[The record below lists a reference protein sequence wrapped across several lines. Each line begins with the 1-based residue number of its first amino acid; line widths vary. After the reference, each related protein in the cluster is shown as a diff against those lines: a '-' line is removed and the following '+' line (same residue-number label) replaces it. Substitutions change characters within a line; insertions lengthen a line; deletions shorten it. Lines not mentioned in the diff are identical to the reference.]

1 MTDYTLVK
9 DYPLMQEQNEMID
22 FAIRRTE
29 AVISGQTGLGKT
41 YTALTLVM
49 HLMLKYKNTATIVI
63 CPPKALISFKRELE
77 EKLKVR
83 YSIISTGENR
93 VDKTTRIIVISN
105 TCIDKAASTIL
116 AFKQAG
122 YNLIG
127 IVDESHFLQSPTT
140 KQYKQVAGIR
150 PLFSVLY
157 FLTATSCKNDI
168 MGMFHMINL
177 LKPGYLGSLT
187 SFRRNYLVLHRRQIT
202 ITTKTGKKKQNTI
215 EELVGYRNLDSLK
228 QLLNNIIIVRQKEYN
243 LRFQYHSVEPNE
255 VEVKAYLEASKGN
268 LSEKAGDF
276 WSVRLRDISLV
287 VDNIH
292 PDYPKQQL
300 STKEK
305 LLLKVLKSNIEA
317 GKSCIIYCAY
327 IEGVNRIKYLL
338 DLFRSQ
344 LGIEDIFIIKGGVS
358 LEERKKIEQ
367 VIGVH
372 KPLIITS
379 AGGES
384 INLQRANNIIFY
396 DLPYDIS
403 ATMQVI
409 GRITRVNT
417 KYTTQYIDILEL
429 KGTVDTYKRLCLEKN
444 MKLVESLFGK
454 MNTLPIATYDN
465 EQKFMR
471 SLKNLILWAFK
482 KGRLI
487 TEEELQDLFNKYEEF
502 EKDK

>member
-1 MTDYTLVK
+1 MTDYTLIK
-9 DYPLMQEQNEMID
+9 EFPLMKEQNEMID
-22 FAIRRTE
+22 FAIRRKE

-41 YTALTLVM
+41 YTALTLAM
-49 HLMLKYKNTATIVI
+49 HIMLKYKNTATVII
-63 CPPKALISFKRELE
+63 CPPKAINSFKRELV

-83 YSIISTGENR
+83 YSIISTNENC
-93 VDKTTRIIVISN
+93 VLDNCRILLISN
-105 TCIDKAASTIL
+105 TCLEKAANLIL
-116 AFKQAG
+116 AYKRSNFS
-122 YNLIG
+122 LIG
-127 IVDESHFLQSPTT
+127 IVDESHFLQSTTT
-140 KQYKQVAGIR
+140 KQYKQFHNLR
-150 PLFSVLY
+150 PFFTVLY
-157 FLTATSCKNDI
+157 FLTATSCKNNI
-168 MGMFHMINL
+168 LGMYNMINL
-177 LKPGYLGSLT
+177 LKPNYLGSL
-187 SFRRNYLVLHRRQIT
+187 SYFKNRYLIIDRRKVK
-202 ITTKTGKKKQNTI
+202 ITTKSGAKKQNRI
-215 EELVGYRNLDSLK
+215 EEIVGYRNLEELK
-228 QLLNNIIIVRQKEYN
+228 ALLENIIIVRQKEYN
-243 LRFQYHSVEPNE
+243 LKFQYHSVEPNE
-255 VEVKAYLEASKGN
+255 TEVKAYLKASSGN
-268 LSEKAGDF
+268 LSEKAEDF

-292 PDYPKQQL
+292 PDYPKQKL
-300 STKEK
+300 STKER
-305 LLLKVLKSNIEA
+305 LLLKVLKNNIEA
-317 GKSCIIYCAY
+317 NKSCIIYCAY
-327 IEGVNRIKYLL
+327 IEGVNRVKALL

-358 LEERKKIEQ
+358 MNERKRIED

-417 KYTTQYIDILEL
+417 KYDTQYIDILEL

-454 MNTLPIATYDN
+454 MNTLPLTTYDN

-471 SLKNLILWAFK
+471 SLKNLILWAFRRGK
-482 KGRLI
+482 LI
-487 TEEELQDLFNKYEEF
+487 NDEELKELFNKYESF
-502 EKDK
+502 EE